1 MLRNL
6 YAAAAGY
13 RSSGKP
19 MAWILTITRNLCL
32 MKLRE
37 RQKTAGLPR
46 EDWERYLDS
55 REEITP
61 EDRLVLTQCMRRL
74 NDQERQIVVLHAVSG
89 FKHREIAELMELP
102 VSTVL
107 SKYRRA
113 LKKLRQSLEEGE

>member
-1 MLRNL
+1 
-6 YAAAAGY
+6 
-13 RSSGKP
+13 